1 MGVSYRLQ
9 LPASMRIHNIFHA
22 SLLKHWKGPPP
33 DKEIPDIVQGEAEYE
48 VEKLLKKR
56 VVKGQQ

>member
-1 MGVSYRLQ
+1 
-9 LPASMRIHNIFHA
+9 MRIQNIFHA

-33 DKEIPDIVQGEAEYE
+33 DKEIPDIMQGEAEYE
-48 VEKLLKKR
+48 VENVLKKR